1 MKQNINL
8 YQPATGGAAIDL
20 NARVVLSA
28 WALTAA
34 IVMVAQFWLGQRNKQ
49 VEDQLQTAKSGIRSS
64 DDQLNVLTASIMA
77 GSDPVLEAQLNEALR
92 ELDLRETILG
102 LVSGSS
108 AGDIDGF
115 SGPMRSLA
123 RQQADGVWLTRVRI
137 SAPGGRTTLE
147 GRALSPEAVPLYL
160 RQLSD
165 EAALAGQGFDVF
177 EIRRPEQAG
186 EAVQF
191 SLNRS
196 DDREPV
202 RLVKGTVN

>member
-8 YQPATGGAAIDL
+8 YQPGTGSAGAGH
-20 NARVVLSA
+20 NARIVLIA
-28 WALTAA
+28 WAVTAFTVALAQVWLGYRNSASEGQLREIRASISASENSLNELTAA
-34 IVMVAQFWLGQRNKQ
+34 IM
-49 VEDQLQTAKSGIRSS
+49 SG
-64 DDQLNVLTASIMA
+64 A
-77 GSDPVLEAQLNEALR
+77 DPVLEAQLNEALR

-102 LVSGSS
+102 LVSGPG
-108 AGDIDGF
+108 AGDTGGF
-115 SGPMRSLA
+115 SAQMSSLA

-160 RQLSD
+160 QQLSG

-177 EIRRPEQAG
+177 EILRPEDTAKP
-186 EAVQF
+186 VHF

-196 DDREPV
+196 EELEAV
-202 RLVKGTVN
+202 RLVRKLP